1 VSSSY
6 RTRHRGMLTTCR
18 GCLEREPNR
27 RFLAAKRACPVAV
40 TRDTRPRLEG
50 AAGFIGP
57 PGIGRARKSGE
68 GERAQR
74 TNQPIGPRERVWEI
88 CTRTE
93 SQQCTSKRATR
104 REGRR
109 ERVGGEARKGSDS
122 RRGIRESPYPRIRDN
137 THPRGSSLPALTS
150 LLSSPLLSSPL
161 LSSPPP
167 SSSCLSALCS
177 IRQALLIF
185 PRAPGVIRARS
196 ASFAL
201 STSVS
206 PWSPQGRGGRG
217 RDERKKGA
225 TRPSCTMRQSA
236 TVTRTTTTTTI
247 RRRRRRRRRRCCC
260 CCCIRV
266 HRSRPTRLPAVTR
279 PWIRGRGRGGGWG
292 GCLESRWSVVGD
304 ASRGGL
310 LLARGRARANRA
322 RFSHRKRGRGGGE
335 RWTGGWRKDFRA

>member
-122 RRGIRESPYPRIRDN
+122 RRGIRESPHPRIRDN
-137 THPRGSSLPALTS
+137 THPRGSSLPALTCRTADAIGVPVTPFPPPLS
-150 LLSSPLLSSPL
+150 LSPLLSSPL
-161 LSSPPP
+161 LLRPPP
-167 SSSCLSALCS
+167 AYPLS
-177 IRQALLIF
+177 
-185 PRAPGVIRARS
+185 V
-196 ASFAL
+196 L
-201 STSVS
+201 S
-206 PWSPQGRGGRG
+206 G
-217 RDERKKGA
+217 K
-225 TRPSCTMRQSA
+225 
-236 TVTRTTTTTTI
+236 
-247 RRRRRRRRRRCCC
+247 
-260 CCCIRV
+260 
-266 HRSRPTRLPAVTR
+266 
-279 PWIRGRGRGGGWG
+279 
-292 GCLESRWSVVGD
+292 
-304 ASRGGL
+304 
-310 LLARGRARANRA
+310 
-322 RFSHRKRGRGGGE
+322 RF
-335 RWTGGWRKDFRA
+335 